1 MLRLRLRYT
10 EGVVSL
16 DLVVLIFVLVVLKRP
31 VGLFGW
37 VRIIVVEVG

>member
-10 EGVVSL
+10 EDVVSL

-31 VGLFGW
+31 VELFGW
-37 VRIIVVEVG
+37 VRIVVEVG